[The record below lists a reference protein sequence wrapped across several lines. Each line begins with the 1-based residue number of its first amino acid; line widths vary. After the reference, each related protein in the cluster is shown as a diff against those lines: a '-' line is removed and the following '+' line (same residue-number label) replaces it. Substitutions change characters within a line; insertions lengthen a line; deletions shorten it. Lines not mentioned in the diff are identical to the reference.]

1 MLCCVGVVSWWRVY
15 YIKCEPECLI
25 KHGGNNSVEK
35 RTVEFKAGIG
45 VDLDE
50 PGVEVSI
57 DHKIEAKDLKIM
69 FFPFS

>member
-1 MLCCVGVVSWWRVY
+1 MFCCVWVVSWWRVY
-15 YIKCEPECLI
+15 YIKCESECLI

-35 RTVEFKAGIG
+35 RAVELKAGIC

-50 PGVEVSI
+50 PRVEVSI

-69 FFPFS
+69 FFSFS